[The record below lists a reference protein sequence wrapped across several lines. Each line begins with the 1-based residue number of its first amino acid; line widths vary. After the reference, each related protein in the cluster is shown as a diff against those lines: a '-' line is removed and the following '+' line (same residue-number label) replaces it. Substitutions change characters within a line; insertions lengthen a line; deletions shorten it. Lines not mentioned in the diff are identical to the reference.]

1 MLGLVAYFWD
11 SYAIIE
17 LIAGNPNY
25 AKYIQER
32 VFITIFTLAEIY
44 WIALREY
51 TEQEADFIYNKYK
64 EGLVNINDEVLKEAI
79 KFRKEH
85 KKKNL
90 SYTDCIGYIYAIK
103 NKLKFLTGDKEF
115 ENMPNVEFV
124 K

>member
-32 VFITIFTLAEIY
+32 VFITIY